1 MGTTTE
7 TVGEGYAAVRGVA
20 ALAVMLAAARMP
32 GRLAGAGATLAA
44 RVAPP
49 EAPEDPAVRVPAQ
62 RVRPASA
69 RAAAGHSI
77 TV

>member
-1 MGTTTE
+1 MGTTE
-7 TVGEGYAAVRGVA
+7 TVGEGYAAVRAVA

-32 GRLAGAGATLAA
+32 ERFAGAGASLAA

-49 EAPEDPAVRVPAQ
+49 EAPEDPVVRVPAQ
-62 RVRPASA
+62 RSRPTSA
-69 RAAAGHSI
+69 RSATGRPI